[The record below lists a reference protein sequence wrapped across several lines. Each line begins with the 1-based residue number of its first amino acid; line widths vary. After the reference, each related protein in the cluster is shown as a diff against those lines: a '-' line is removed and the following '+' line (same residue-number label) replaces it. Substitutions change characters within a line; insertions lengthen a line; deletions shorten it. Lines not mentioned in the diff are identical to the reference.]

1 MYICV
6 VFDSAVVSDKVALVI
21 GNQNYECQMLQGL
34 AYPEKD
40 AYDVAFALQRLEFK
54 VGREGV
60 ITKVDFR
67 DPLLSN
73 GQKVIFSN

>member
-1 MYICV
+1 
-6 VFDSAVVSDKVALVI
+6 
-21 GNQNYECQMLQGL
+21 MLQGL

-67 DPLLSN
+67 DPLFFN